1 VKKFLDDIISYIS
14 QKFEKEI
21 LFGVSTKVSVNEAYE
36 ENVQLKPPHI
46 FVQIIDDSQAQEYDT
61 LDGECISFVP
71 IQISV
76 YGQQM
81 KVWGLP
87 PTTYSA
93 KESTNA
99 LADAVKKLFTPQA
112 ATSWN
117 SNIKLIRRV
126 GGTPCMPT
134 QNGTTTYF
142 SPIRYNIYIDSEYK
156 SLK

>member
-1 VKKFLDDIISYIS
+1 MKKFLDDIISYIS
-14 QKFEKEI
+14 QRFGGDL
-21 LFGVSTKVSVNEAYE
+21 LFKRVSINEAYD

-76 YGQQM
+76 YGQQT
-81 KVWGLP
+81 KAFF
-87 PTTYSA
+87 TTYSA
-93 KESTNA
+93 KEYTNA
-99 LADAVKKLFTPQA
+99 LADEVKKLFTPQA

-117 SNIKLIRRV
+117 PNIKLIRRV
-126 GGTPCMPT
+126 GGTPSMPT